1 MDDIVIPRKL
11 YFAYGS
17 NLNKEQMAMR
27 CPDAKPIGTFIL
39 SGWRLVFRGV
49 ADIEEWSDGVLP
61 VGVWSIT
68 DDCEDALDIYE
79 GYPRLYGKRRFTIN
93 GKWHIT
99 YTMNHNHIA
108 PPSQT
113 YADVIRDGYRDFGL
127 NTSFLDE
134 AIMHSYKMSDSPRL
148 L

>member
-1 MDDIVIPRKL
+1 M
-11 YFAYGS
+11 
-17 NLNKEQMAMR
+17 
-27 CPDAKPIGTFIL
+27 
-39 SGWRLVFRGV
+39 